1 MHTVRKLHSRLPRP
15 TIEELYKSLFPSQ
28 LSVCHQ
34 ARKAT
39 TPLSSTT
46 SARQFYTRSRNS
58 QFYLSRNVP
67 HFSRT
72 ISTTAV
78 RNNAAKP
85 KTHDRGPP
93 SSETTQTDFSALDV
107 LGATPAPS
115 TSIDACLWD
124 GFHLNS
130 GVKIVGG
137 KGVLLAGGEAF
148 AWRPWKEN
156 SGFVNQKG
164 QFEVDDEA
172 WGVLALM
179 WPKPGL
185 LCPSSSH
192 PPKIRRLTSDNQI
205 Y

>member
-1 MHTVRKLHSRLPRP
+1 M
-15 TIEELYKSLFPSQ
+15 
-28 LSVCHQ
+28 
-34 ARKAT
+34 
-39 TPLSSTT
+39 
-46 SARQFYTRSRNS
+46 
-58 QFYLSRNVP
+58 
-67 HFSRT
+67 
-72 ISTTAV
+72 
-78 RNNAAKP
+78 
-85 KTHDRGPP
+85 
-93 SSETTQTDFSALDV
+93 
-107 LGATPAPS
+107 
-115 TSIDACLWD
+115 
-124 GFHLNS
+124 
-130 GVKIVGG
+130 KIVGG